1 MSSDAPPPAQT
12 TIDVRK
18 VARLAR
24 LDVADA
30 DVPALTRELASILGH
45 ARGLDALDLDGVEPL
60 SHPSDLDA
68 PLAEDV
74 AGGELSRDALEH
86 IAPSMDGSFIE
97 VPKVLGG
104 QGGA

>member
-1 MSSDAPPPAQT
+1 MTSGTPQSE
-12 TIDVRK
+12 IDVRK
-18 VARLAR
+18 IARLAR
-24 LDVADA
+24 LEVSDA

-68 PLAEDV
+68 PLAEDI
-74 AGGELSRDALEH
+74 AGGESPHEALEK
-86 IAPSMDGSFIE
+86 IAPSMDGPFIQ

-104 QGGA
+104 QGGT

>member
-1 MSSDAPPPAQT
+1 MSDATPHSE
-12 TIDVRK
+12 IDVRK

-24 LDVADA
+24 LEVADA
-30 DVPALTRELASILGH
+30 DVPALTRELASILDH
-45 ARGLDALDLDGVEPL
+45 ARGLDALDLGGIEPL

-74 AGGELSRDALEH
+74 AGDELPLESLEQL
-86 IAPSMDGSFIE
+86 APSMDGPFIK

-104 QGGA
+104 QGGS